1 MRGIAYRRHTE
12 AREKAR
18 ALRKLKARWTWT
30 PPEGRPTAYIAAQI
44 GMLAATRAPCSCYAC
59 GNPRRHFGE
68 PLMAEKRAQ
77 DGFLVSLEDMQ
88 SQIFCHGGQIKILE
102 ETT

>member
-1 MRGIAYRRHTE
+1 
-12 AREKAR
+12 
-18 ALRKLKARWTWT
+18 
-30 PPEGRPTAYIAAQI
+30 
-44 GMLAATRAPCSCYAC
+44 
-59 GNPRRHFGE
+59 
-68 PLMAEKRAQ
+68 MAEKRAQ